1 VFCGPA
7 QGSLR
12 NNLADLMTPI
22 MKIQKNDS
30 RGKIILYQ
38 SPEGRAALD
47 VSGLE
52 KPGSFVSK
60 ITSE

>member
-1 VFCGPA
+1 
-7 QGSLR
+7 
-12 NNLADLMTPI
+12 MTPI